1 MTHAATISNVRVV
14 GHGIRDERAW
24 PGSPDIVGAFA
35 RDSVEPDEVEKIWS
49 EFVAWA
55 AAYEGDDLDLYVE
68 ASREDFDLA
77 VPMGRDY
84 IEQSI
89 ANYMDYIEANYSL
102 KGDAAERSSRRRIET
117 RAWSVDDYV
126 RLVDEF
132 ESALTDIEDGID
144 AGDLDAATA
153 QSKIDE
159 IYQQMR
165 NVADNVTVDGADE
178 DPAYQQADDKFEG
191 FFHWLT
197 QIEERIKALAAER
210 SSSRRIETRGLNTAD
225 AKGIYEGFI
234 AEAVSLGDV
243 DTVMEILND
252 LDDLTAKAEAAIEE
266 INIASERS
274 TAPRERRGWMSSI
287 ASSLG
292 FGMSESDWNKAYN
305 EVDDILRTN
314 LSYANTGNATES
326 EIATAV
332 DELQA
337 LSDNIQ
343 SLSDNAPAGMDVTE
357 EVAVLWRLW
366 NDLGAALESAT
377 PAAA

>member
-1 MTHAATISNVRVV
+1 MTHAATVSNVRVV
-14 GHGIRDERAW
+14 GA
-24 PGSPDIVGAFA
+24 GS
-35 RDSVEPDEVEKIWS
+35 RVEI
-49 EFVAWA
+49 
-55 AAYEGDDLDLYVE
+55 
-68 ASREDFDLA
+68 
-77 VPMGRDY
+77 
-84 IEQSI
+84 
-89 ANYMDYIEANYSL
+89 
-102 KGDAAERSSRRRIET
+102 
-117 RAWSVDDYV
+117 RAWSVDDFV
-126 RLVDEF
+126 RVVDEF
-132 ESALTDIEDGID
+132 ESVLTDIDDDID

-153 QSKIDE
+153 QSKLE
-159 IYQQMR
+159 AVRQEML
-165 NVADNVTVDGADE
+165 NVNDNVTVDAGDD
-178 DPAYQQADDKFEG
+178 DPTYQQANDKFDELYR
-191 FFHWLT
+191 WLT